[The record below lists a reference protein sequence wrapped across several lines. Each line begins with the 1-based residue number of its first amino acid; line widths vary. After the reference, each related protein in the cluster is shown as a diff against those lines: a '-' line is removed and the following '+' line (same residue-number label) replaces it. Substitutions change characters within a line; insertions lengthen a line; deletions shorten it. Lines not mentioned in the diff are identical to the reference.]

1 MVGGVVGRSVGEYSK
16 QLPYSLAITHRS
28 SGQRRFSW
36 YAVFMP
42 QMPAPTMA
50 TSTVA
55 PAGAVDAALRA
66 MLRVKAV
73 AMLLGFGEINSP
85 YYPEED

>member
-1 MVGGVVGRSVGEYSK
+1 
-16 QLPYSLAITHRS
+16 
-28 SGQRRFSW
+28 
-36 YAVFMP
+36 
-42 QMPAPTMA
+42 MA

-85 YYPEED
+85 YPEED